1 MWSDCALLLCY
12 PVGAV
17 ILDGFGGKRR
27 EENDDDK
34 GDLMKLINKC
44 ASIDGFS

>member
-1 MWSDCALLLCY
+1 MAL
-12 PVGAV
+12 GEKR
-17 ILDGFGGKRR
+17 KRR

-44 ASIDGFS
+44 ASTDGFS

>member
-1 MWSDCALLLCY
+1 MAL
-12 PVGAV
+12 
-17 ILDGFGGKRR
+17 GGKRKRR

-44 ASIDGFS
+44 ASTDGFS